1 MPRPTSVSVTGVGT
15 SNPIL
20 LDVFGSPNVSLQAVV
35 SGTATYTIQQTLD
48 NVRDNGA
55 AAATWFD
62 HPDTALVGATAS
74 KQGNYAYVPTA
85 TRINLTS
92 GTGTV
97 TLTAVQAG

>member
-15 SNPIL
+15 SDPVL

-62 HPDTALVGATAS
+62 HPDTALVDATTS

-85 TRINLTS
+85 ARVNLTVGS
-92 GTGTV
+92 GSV
-97 TLTAVQAG
+97 TLTVVQAG